1 LIYSEIS
8 SPAGMLLVILLHTYP
23 KSEME
28 NITDVSIHIDDHSIL
43 YHVTFQDGV
52 YNFKAKENG
61 ASLASFNLC
70 REHAEW
76 IAQEP
81 LDEKI
86 KVQAERH
93 LERYLLSQH

>member
-1 LIYSEIS
+1 
-8 SPAGMLLVILLHTYP
+8 
-23 KSEME
+23 ME

-52 YNFKAKENG
+52 YNFKAKDNNV
-61 ASLASFNLC
+61 SLPSFTLI
-70 REHAEW
+70 RDHAEW
-76 IAQEP
+76 IAKEKI
-81 LDEKI
+81 DEKI